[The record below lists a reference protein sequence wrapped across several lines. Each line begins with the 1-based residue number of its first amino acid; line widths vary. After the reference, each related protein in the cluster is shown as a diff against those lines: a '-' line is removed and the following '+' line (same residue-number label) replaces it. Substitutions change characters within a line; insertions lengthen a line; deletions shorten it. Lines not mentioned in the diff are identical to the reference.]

1 MSFEVL
7 DIIYFII
14 FNKCGFRSFSNFSSF
29 YANHS
34 MMSPITL
41 DVSNFPV
48 YIVSVNVYSSC
59 VDFTLRIYYACLPG
73 IADGVK

>member
-1 MSFEVL
+1 
-7 DIIYFII
+7 
-14 FNKCGFRSFSNFSSF
+14 
-29 YANHS
+29 